1 LRDWKHR
8 DYRGAEIQEVTMPK
22 LTDTQRI
29 ILSAAA
35 GRSDHAVLP
44 LPKSLKPSKG
54 PASNVLKGLL
64 NKGLIEER
72 PAAASGEA
80 WRNDKTGCRFT
91 LILSNLGLAALDGEP
106 VQGRNQDHVKPNK
119 GETSPKASK
128 KPARSG
134 RIRRSG
140 KNETILELLRRPKGV
155 KVAELQKATGWQPH
169 SVRGFLAGT
178 IKKIPGVTVT
188 SEKADDGERRYRV
201 QRVPS

>member
-91 LILSNLGLAALDGEP
+91 LILTNLGLAALDGEP
-106 VQGRNQDHVKPNK
+106 AHGRNQDHVKPNK
-119 GETSPKASK
+119 SDVSPKVSK
-128 KPARSG
+128 KPSRSAG
-134 RIRRSG
+134 IRRSG
-140 KNETILELLRRPKGV
+140 KNEAILELLRRPKGV

-169 SVRGFLAGT
+169 SVRAALTGLRKRGIT
-178 IKKIPGVTVT
+178 IDHTKNASDETVY
-188 SEKADDGERRYRV
+188 KASRA
-201 QRVPS
+201 